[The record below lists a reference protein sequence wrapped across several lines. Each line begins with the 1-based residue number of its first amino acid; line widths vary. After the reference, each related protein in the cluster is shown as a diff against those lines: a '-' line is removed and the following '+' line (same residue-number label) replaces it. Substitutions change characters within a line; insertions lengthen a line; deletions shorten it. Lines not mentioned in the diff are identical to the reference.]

1 MVGLSDEHNLA
12 PPQALLQIV
21 AEEIKLPLTQIV
33 RRLEL
38 ARLSSEPAGEVLAEV
53 ETSAAA
59 ALKLMDSYMLGL
71 NLQDRPWAFQLEPVS
86 VSAALYDT
94 AHSLFDLA
102 KAYEIDL
109 QLQINQTNS
118 PVMAHPAA
126 LKAALYSLGYAFIQS
141 HGESAKRK
149 LITLSTGRSSEG
161 IIAGLYGG
169 MEELSAAHLQNAC
182 QLYGLAR
189 QPFNQL
195 SSGAAAGVFVANK
208 ILQAMDGRLK
218 TSHRRGQAGLAAV
231 LAASSQLQLV

>member
-38 ARLSSEPAGEVLAEV
+38 ARLGGEPAGEALVEV
-53 ETSAAA
+53 ETSAAV
-59 ALKLMDSYMLGL
+59 ALKLMDSYMLGV
-71 NLQDRPWAFQLEPVS
+71 NLAENQQTLELEPVS

-109 QLQINQTNS
+109 QLQINQPNS

-126 LKAALYSLGYAFIQS
+126 LKAALYSLGYAVIQS
-141 HGESAKRK
+141 HGESGKRRF
-149 LITLSTGRSSEG
+149 ISLSTARSSNG
-161 IIAGLYGG
+161 IVAGLYGG
-169 MEELSAAHLQNAC
+169 MPELSAAHLQNAC
-182 QLYGLAR
+182 RLYGQAR
-189 QPFNQL
+189 QPLNQL
-195 SSGAAAGVFVANK
+195 SSGSAAGVFIANK
-208 ILQAMDGRLK
+208 ILQAMNGRLK
-218 TSHRRGQAGLAAV
+218 TSRRRGQAGLAV
-231 LAASSQLQLV
+231 ILPASPQLQLI